1 MSQVARWSR
10 LLTAVLGAVA
20 ILLAGQGLFRA
31 EVIENPG
38 TALWPTYDLLN
49 LDVFHGAPPLSTM
62 AFSFGVQLL
71 IWTAILYA
79 VLSLGGYLRK
89 R

>member
-1 MSQVARWSR
+1 MSKVDRWSR
-10 LLTAVLGAVA
+10 LLTAVLGAIG
-20 ILLAGQGLFRA
+20 ILLVGLGLLRIG
-31 EVIENPG
+31 VIEDRS

-49 LDVFHGAPPLSTM
+49 LEIFHGSLPASTM
-62 AFSFGVQLL
+62 VFSFGVHVL

-79 VLSLGGYLRK
+79 LLSLGRRLRP

>member
-1 MSQVARWSR
+1 MSKVDRWSR
-10 LLTAVLGAVA
+10 LLTAVLGAIG
-20 ILLAGQGLFRA
+20 ILLAGLGLLRVG
-31 EVIENPG
+31 VIENRS

-49 LDVFHGAPPLSTM
+49 LEILYDRMPVSTM
-62 AFSFGVQLL
+62 AFSFGLHVL

-79 VLSLGGYLRK
+79 LLSIGRRLRP

>member
-1 MSQVARWSR
+1 MSKVDRWSR
-10 LLTAVLGAVA
+10 LLTAILGAIG
-20 ILLAGQGLFRA
+20 ILLAGLGLLRA
-31 EVIENPG
+31 EVIKDRS

-49 LDVFHGAPPLSTM
+49 LEILHDRMPASTM
-62 AFSFGVQLL
+62 AFSVGIHVL

-79 VLSLGGYLRK
+79 LLSLGRRLRS